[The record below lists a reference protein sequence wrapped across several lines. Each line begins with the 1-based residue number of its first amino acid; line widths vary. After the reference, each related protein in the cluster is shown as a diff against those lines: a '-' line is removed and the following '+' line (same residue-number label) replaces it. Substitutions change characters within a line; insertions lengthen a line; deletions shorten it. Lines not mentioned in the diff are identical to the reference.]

1 MSNKQF
7 AKAIIDDIF
16 DEYKGEFSEII
27 AGRPIKELITESL
40 MVRFEETQEMPDE
53 LDVWGAYEDIA
64 IGYRE
69 ELMMSNAKLIEQG
82 GLGVEFRNEKGTQFG
97 VMVACQS
104 GSTYKVALFDERAI
118 FTHFSSDDPVK
129 IAKYLREYF
138 ISEPNA
144 DLKFE
149 KFCEND
155 TFINN
160 TARLMDRNKAAV
172 FRPSI

>member
-1 MSNKQF
+1 MSNREF
-7 AKAIIDDIF
+7 AKAIISAIY
-16 DEYKGEFSEII
+16 DEYSDDFQEVIF
-27 AGRPIKELITESL
+27 GRSIKEMITESL
-40 MVRFEETQEMPDE
+40 LEHFEETKIMPDE
-53 LDVWGAYEDIA
+53 LDVWERYEDIVV
-64 IGYRE
+64 GYRE
-69 ELMMSNAKLIEQG
+69 ELVKSNAKLIETG
-82 GLGVEFRNEKGTQFG
+82 ELGIEFKNQKGTQFG

-104 GSTYKVALFDERAI
+104 GSVYKVALFDERAI

-129 IAKYLREYF
+129 IAQYLREYF
-138 ISEPNA
+138 INEPNT

-172 FRPSI
+172 FRPSM